1 MGGMREIVLVRH
13 GQTEWSAAGRHTS
26 FTDLD
31 LTPEGERQAGHVG
44 AALAS
49 RAFAAV
55 LSSPLRR
62 ALHTASLAGLSVTA
76 TDDDLLEWNYGAY
89 EGRTTPEI
97 RQERPGWSVWTDGC
111 PGGEMAADV
120 GLRADRV
127 LERVRAMLPSGDVA
141 LIGHAHMLR
150 VLTARWLGLPPSDG
164 SLFRLETATVS
175 VLGFERETQVLLRW
189 NG

>member
-1 MGGMREIVLVRH
+1 MREIVLVRH

-31 LTPEGERQAGHVG
+31 LTPLGEQQAAAVG
-44 AALAS
+44 GALAA

-62 ALHTASLAGLSVTA
+62 AVHTAALAGLSVTA

-97 RQERPGWSVWTDGC
+97 RQERPGWTVWNGGC
-111 PGGEMAADV
+111 PGGETAADV

-127 LERVRAMLPSGDVA
+127 LERVRAMLPAGDVA
-141 LIGHAHMLR
+141 LLGHAHMLR
-150 VLTARWLGLPPSDG
+150 VLTARWLGLPPADG
-164 SLFRLETATVS
+164 ALFRLETATVS